1 MHCIWKHSKALQ
13 VLSGLAGDLM
23 AEETSAGY
31 EEPCGTLFILFVAFD
46 LVRQSGLNMKQGIGY
61 LVLVL
66 IPVFPLISLHGLWQV
81 TLTLWP
87 FDFLPE
93 ELA

>member
-1 MHCIWKHSKALQ
+1 
-13 VLSGLAGDLM
+13 M
-23 AEETSAGY
+23 AEGTSAGY
-31 EEPCGTLFILFVAFD
+31 EEPCGTLFILFVAFH
-46 LVRQSGLNMKQGIGY
+46 LVRLSGLNMNQGIGY

-87 FDFLPE
+87 FDFLPK